1 MIKTSYFDNFDEA
14 GWPTVAQLQ
23 PFFLAPTGK
32 EWSYQGG
39 NDCWGLDVQ
48 GLYGTAGLPRNER
61 VNVHLYMIGH
71 PAHGV
76 LLQYNKWDGRIRQML
91 GYCSKGDVS
100 RIREHVRSAHGSLL
114 PVGLFIPFRTAW
126 KAVREFIETD
136 GELPKSIEWVAD
148 RDIPPE
154 AFPDPPRPSSV
165 RRAIK
170 P

>member
-1 MIKTSYFDNFDEA
+1 
-14 GWPTVAQLQ
+14 
-23 PFFLAPTGK
+23 
-32 EWSYQGG
+32 
-39 NDCWGLDVQ
+39 
-48 GLYGTAGLPRNER
+48 
-61 VNVHLYMIGH
+61 
-71 PAHGV
+71 
-76 LLQYNKWDGRIRQML
+76 
-91 GYCSKGDVS
+91 
-100 RIREHVRSAHGSLL
+100 L